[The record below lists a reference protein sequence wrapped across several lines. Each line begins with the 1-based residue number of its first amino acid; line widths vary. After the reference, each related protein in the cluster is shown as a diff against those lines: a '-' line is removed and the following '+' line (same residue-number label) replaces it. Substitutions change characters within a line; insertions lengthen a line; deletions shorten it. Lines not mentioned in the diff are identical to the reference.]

1 MDPIPPVSEP
11 SIQPGTSPNARPPS
25 RSDRSALNRSLARS
39 YSRGWQPP
47 ASEVWRSRCTGLGTR
62 SAGLRKRR
70 ARRSRRTMGRNPTRM
85 VLPILIGISLLG
97 AAWPVVS
104 PVAATSVKGE
114 DNRTPAVAGGGTHE
128 IVADPIR
135 PFIYQV
141 GWGDGVA
148 YLNASTGAYIDSVI
162 VGPSATSID
171 RSADGNF
178 LYVAV
183 SGANQTVVVDIDA
196 RRVVRTINLGF
207 SPFSVRH
214 GGPDRLFVSSKDN
227 GSVQIVNE
235 TTGSGITTW
244 SPLGA
249 YQSSLESLLAVSPNG
264 SELFVHL

>member
-1 MDPIPPVSEP
+1 VEGS
-11 SIQPGTSPNARPPS
+11 
-25 RSDRSALNRSLARS
+25 
-39 YSRGWQPP
+39 
-47 ASEVWRSRCTGLGTR
+47 
-62 SAGLRKRR
+62 
-70 ARRSRRTMGRNPTRM
+70 PTRM

-196 RRVVRTINLGF
+196 VV
-207 SPFSVRH
+207 SSVRSISDSALSACDTE
-214 GGPDRLFVSSKDN
+214 GPIDCS
-227 GSVQIVNE
+227 
-235 TTGSGITTW
+235 
-244 SPLGA
+244 
-249 YQSSLESLLAVSPNG
+249 
-264 SELFVHL
+264 